1 MLLPPSLPLAHPAC
15 GCGSSARS
23 RTRQHK
29 PVTRAGLQFFTLT
42 LARSCLRKQGCE
54 CLSPDGAKY
63 FYTSLPQSL
72 SLCITA
78 RKRYGRKIRAARRRR
93 EQVTPNLQL
102 YFQASQL
109 NYSANWAP
117 RKTSTSSHQI
127 WEHGTDEL
135 RSAAACVAD
144 VAALCRGSQLSW
156 GSPCVSVFRVSWLFL
171 GVPSP
176 GSRPRCRGGVGVS
189 PCWDSVSV
197 AKNGSVQEDTAGHAP
212 SPRHPQNV
220 RVKVLAGL
228 GVFSTAVICF
238 VLKQVN
244 PYGNALWCLC
254 APYCISHAN
263 TAAKPT

>member
-1 MLLPPSLPLAHPAC
+1 MEPSIFIPHFLRACLFALLPGKDTAERSEQPEEGGSRSLPICSFIFRL
-15 GCGSSARS
+15 
-23 RTRQHK
+23 
-29 PVTRAGLQFFTLT
+29 
-42 LARSCLRKQGCE
+42 
-54 CLSPDGAKY
+54 
-63 FYTSLPQSL
+63 
-72 SLCITA
+72 
-78 RKRYGRKIRAARRRR
+78 
-93 EQVTPNLQL
+93 
-102 YFQASQL
+102 L
-109 NYSANWAP
+109 NSIIQQNWAP

-135 RSAAACVAD
+135 RSAAARVAD

-189 PCWDSVSV
+189 PCWDSASV
-197 AKNGSVQEDTAGHAP
+197 AKNGSMQEDTAGHAP
-212 SPRHPQNV
+212 SPGHPQNV

-228 GVFSTAVICF
+228 GVFSAAVICF